1 MLIEWRDADSEET
14 RMLLAARYVL
24 PIAAP
29 HIVDGAILVQGDHIV
44 EIGELAQLREAHP
57 DEEVRDFGLAV
68 LMPGFVDLHTHLEF
82 SSMRGLVDDL
92 PYSQWKIQL
101 LEIEQRLDAEDWEDA
116 ARLGAAEALQSG
128 ITTIADITETGASAR
143 AAAGAGLRAVAYR
156 EVSTME
162 KRKVPELMTRASED
176 IAEWREYGDPSR
188 LTIGIAPHAAY
199 SCHPEVYRQV
209 AEMAIAED
217 LPVSMHVAGSKDE
230 YDFVK
235 YGSSRLAVDYRD
247 TYTGVDLGWLP
258 TGVSPVRYIDQW
270 GLFDV
275 PRMLAVHCTQVDD
288 ADIEILAERDVAIAY
303 CPRCNAKLGMGVA
316 PLGSFLQRGIEVGIG
331 TDSPASN
338 NTLDMFDEM
347 RIGLLIQRSLTGY
360 EPHLIARQ
368 FVKMGT
374 LGAARALGLDD
385 KVGSLE
391 PGKQADIIA
400 VDISHSHQIPTL
412 YPYSTLVHTANQENV
427 VFTMVAG
434 QVLYDCGRWSLLDID
449 RIQARAEEMRVK
461 LRP

>member
-1 MLIEWRDADSEET
+1 
-14 RMLLAARYVL
+14 MLLAARYVL

-29 HIVDGAILVQGDHIV
+29 HIVDGAVLVNGDRIV
-44 EIGELAQLREAHP
+44 EIGELAKLRAEHP

-68 LMPGFVDLHTHLEF
+68 LMPGFVDVHTHLEY
-82 SSMRGLVDDL
+82 SVMRGLVDDL
-92 PYSQWKIQL
+92 PYSQWKLQL
-101 LEIEQRLDAEDWEDA
+101 LDREEHLDPEDWEES

-143 AAAGAGLRAVAYR
+143 AAAGAGLRAVIYR
-156 EVSTME
+156 EVSTMD
-162 KRKVPELMTRASED
+162 KREVSGVMARAGED
-176 IAEWREYGDPSR
+176 IAAWREYGDPSR
-188 LTIGIAPHAAY
+188 LTIGIAPHATY

-209 AEMAIAED
+209 AEKAIAED
-217 LPVSMHVAGSKDE
+217 LPVAMHVAGSKDE

-235 YGSSRLAVDYRD
+235 YGSSRLAVDYRN
-247 TYTGVDLGWLP
+247 TYSGSDLGWLP

-270 GLFDV
+270 GLFDAPQV
-275 PRMLAVHCTQVDD
+275 LAVHCTQVDD
-288 ADIEILAERDVAIAY
+288 ADIEILAAHDVAVAY

-316 PLGSFLQRGIEVGIG
+316 PLGSLLERGVRVGIG

-347 RIGLLIQRSLTGY
+347 RIGLLIQRSVAGY
-360 EPHLIARQ
+360 APHLVARQ

-374 LGAARALGLDD
+374 LDAARALGLDD
-385 KVGSLE
+385 QVGSLE

-427 VFTMVAG
+427 MFTMVAG
-434 QVLYDCGRWSLLDID
+434 QVLYDSGRWSLLDID
-449 RIQARAEEMRVK
+449 RIQARAEEMRDK
-461 LRP
+461 LRS